1 MLKLSKKV
9 EYGLLAVKHI
19 ASQRGGDVLT
29 AKEISARYQIPFELL
44 SKILQKLAKE
54 KIITSFQGV
63 KGGYSLVS
71 NPAELRISQIITAI
85 EGPQV
90 LMDCEL
96 KDSHLCEQFHNCTIR
111 NPLQKIQVNINDV
124 FDNMTLQ
131 EII

>member
-19 ASQRGGDVLT
+19 ASQGGGDVLT
-29 AKEISARYQIPFELL
+29 AKEISDRYQIPFELL

-54 KIITSFQGV
+54 KIITSYQGV

-71 NPAELRISQIITAI
+71 NPADLKISQIINAI
-85 EGPQV
+85 EGPTS
-90 LMDCEL
+90 LMECGSETE
-96 KDSHLCEQFHNCTIR
+96 SCCEQFHNCTIR

-124 FDNMTLQ
+124 FDNMTLK

>member
-9 EYGLLAVKHI
+9 EYGLLAIKHI
-19 ASQRGGDVLT
+19 ASQSGGDIMT
-29 AKEISARYQIPFELL
+29 AKEISLRYHIPFDLL

-54 KIITSFQGV
+54 KIITSYQGV
-63 KGGYSLVS
+63 KGGYGLISSPSDLK
-71 NPAELRISQIITAI
+71 ISQIINAI

-90 LMDCEL
+90 LMECES
-96 KDSHLCEQFHNCTIR
+96 KDAQFCEQFQSCTIR